1 MTILEAIGRRD
12 ATALREL
19 LADEVVFNSP
29 VRSYR
34 DRDQVVNLLVTV
46 GELLGE
52 VTVLRRVEA
61 AGERITFVKVDE
73 LDGALD
79 ERLDDD
85 GRISELTLLL
95 RPLGEL
101 LRAAK
106 AMGQLLAAQGSLP
119 VQRSEPAAAASS
131 SASPPTANA

>member
-1 MTILEAIGRRD
+1 MTVLDAIRHRD
-12 ATALREL
+12 PAALDEL

-34 DRDQVVNLLVTV
+34 DRDEVVNLLVTI

-52 VTVLRRVEA
+52 MTVTRELQGP
-61 AGERITFVKVDE
+61 GERITFVSVDK

-85 GRISELTLLL
+85 GRIVEVTLLL
-95 RPLGEL
+95 RPLGAL
-101 LRAAK
+101 LRAVE
-106 AMGQLLAAQGSLP
+106 AMGQLLAAQGSRP

>member
-1 MTILEAIGRRD
+1 MTVLDAIRHRD
-12 ATALREL
+12 PAALDEL

-34 DRDQVVNLLVTV
+34 DRDEVVNLLVTI

-52 VTVLRRVEA
+52 MTVTRELQGP
-61 AGERITFVKVDE
+61 GERITFVSVDK

-85 GRISELTLLL
+85 GRIVEVTLLL
-95 RPLGEL
+95 RPLDAM
-101 LRAAK
+101 LRAVE
-106 AMGQLLAAQGSLP
+106 AMGQLLAAQGSRP